1 MSTPDDPTIG
11 GSPAD
16 LPTDAS
22 DLDAVSPLAASELSP
37 QDDAFVAGLL
47 SADAASDPLPADV
60 AARWDATIAAESA
73 QRTEQS
79 ADAAAVAAGA
89 APLASIHATHRA
101 NKSPARRFRLAGAAA
116 SIAAIALV
124 GGIVA
129 NAVLAEDP
137 VAGTNPDVVSA
148 ASSPLPIATN
158 VSTSGITYQP
168 TGILSQVGSLLKGVP
183 FQAGGTPA
191 SDAIT
196 LPPTEEA
203 ASTNSGTTASG
214 SGELPQTSADGDAS
228 SNETPSATSSTT
240 TQNSKS
246 SSGTAATPAP
256 KGIDLSKDPVAVAF
270 RTNEQ
275 RRTDCLDELNS
286 GPGARPVLLD
296 LGYFNREPAA
306 LIVLP
311 TSGDAQRLDV
321 WIVGPDCTKG
331 DAHVLWFGRVSRP

>member
-1 MSTPDDPTIG
+1 VSTPDDPTTSG
-11 GSPAD
+11 
-16 LPTDAS
+16 LPDGLPQDAS
-22 DLDAVSPLAASELSP
+22 NLDAVSPLAASGLSP

-47 SADAASDPLPADV
+47 SADGLADPLPADV
-60 AARWDATIAAESA
+60 ATRWDAMITAESA
-73 QRTEQS
+73 QRAEQS
-79 ADAAAVAAGA
+79 ADAAAIAAGA
-89 APLASIHATHRA
+89 APLASINAGHRA
-101 NKSPARRFRLAGAAA
+101 KKSPMRRFRLAGAAA
-116 SIAAIALV
+116 SVAAIALV

-168 TGILSQVGSLLKGVP
+168 NGILSQVGGLLKGVP
-183 FQAGGTPA
+183 FQAGSGPA
-191 SDAIT
+191 PTAIT
-196 LPPTEEA
+196 LPPTDEA
-203 ASTNSGTTASG
+203 ASTSTGESSGVEG
-214 SGELPQTSADGDAS
+214 LP
-228 SNETPSATSSTT
+228 ATSSDGTATLNDAPDPTLKTGTT
-240 TQNSKS
+240 TQTAPKA
-246 SSGTAATPAP
+246 GTSDPAP
-256 KGIDLSKDPVAVAF
+256 AAIDLSKDPVAVAF

-311 TSGDAQRLDV
+311 TSGDAQRLDI

>member
-1 MSTPDDPTIG
+1 VSTPDDPTTSG
-11 GSPAD
+11 
-16 LPTDAS
+16 LPDGLPQDAS
-22 DLDAVSPLAASELSP
+22 DLDAVSPLASSELSP

-47 SADAASDPLPADV
+47 SADGLADPLPADV
-60 AARWDATIAAESA
+60 ATRWDATITAESA
-73 QRTEQS
+73 QRAEQS
-79 ADAAAVAAGA
+79 ADAAAIAAGA
-89 APLASIHATHRA
+89 APLTSINAGHRA
-101 NKSPARRFRLAGAAA
+101 KKSPMRRFRLAGAAA
-116 SIAAIALV
+116 SVAAIALV

-129 NAVLAEDP
+129 NAVLGEDP

-168 TGILSQVGSLLKGVP
+168 NGILSQVGGLLKGVP
-183 FQAGGTPA
+183 FQAGSGPA
-191 SDAIT
+191 PTAIT
-196 LPPTEEA
+196 LPPTDEASSSTGA
-203 ASTNSGTTASG
+203 ASEAQGLSTTGDDGTTALNG
-214 SGELPQTSADGDAS
+214 
-228 SNETPSATSSTT
+228 TPDPTLKPGTT
-240 TQNSKS
+240 TK
-246 SSGTAATPAP
+246 TAPRGGSPDPA
-256 KGIDLSKDPVAVAF
+256 GAAIDLSKDPVAVAF

-311 TSGDAQRLDV
+311 TSGDAQRLDI